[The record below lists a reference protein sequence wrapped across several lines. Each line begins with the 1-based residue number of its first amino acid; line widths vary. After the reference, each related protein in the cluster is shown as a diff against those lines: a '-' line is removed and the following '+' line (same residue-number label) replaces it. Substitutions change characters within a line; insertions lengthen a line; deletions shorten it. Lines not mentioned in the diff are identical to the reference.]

1 MGTDIDMKIY
11 IDADAC
17 PKPIKEILIKAA
29 IRTQCE
35 LILVANK
42 ALTVLPHPLIKT
54 VVVSKGFDVADD
66 YIADAVEAH
75 DLVIT
80 ADIPLADQVID
91 KGAVAL
97 NPRGM
102 LYTKENIKQ
111 RLSLRNFKEELRST
125 GIHTGGPK
133 VMSPQDIQHFANA
146 LDRYLTKRGSS

>member
-1 MGTDIDMKIY
+1 MKIY

-17 PKPIKEILIKAA
+17 PKAIKAILIKAA
-29 IRTQCE
+29 IRTQSE

-42 ALTVLPHPLIKT
+42 ALTVAPHPLIKT

-66 YIADAVEAH
+66 YIADVVEAH

-80 ADIPLADQVID
+80 ADIPLADKVID
-91 KGAVAL
+91 KEAVAL

-125 GIHTGGPK
+125 GIHSGGPK
-133 VMSPQDIQHFANA
+133 TMSQQDIQQFANA
-146 LDRYLTKRGSS
+146 LDRYLTKRAV

>member
-1 MGTDIDMKIY
+1 MKIY

-35 LILVANK
+35 LIMVANK
-42 ALTVLPHPLIKT
+42 ALFVAPHPLIRT
-54 VVVSKGFDVADD
+54 VVVSKGFDIADD
-66 YIADAVEAH
+66 YIADVVEAH

-80 ADIPLADQVID
+80 ADIPLADKVID
-91 KGAVAL
+91 KHAVAL

-133 VMSPQDIQHFANA
+133 VMSPQDIQQFANA
-146 LDRYLTKRGSS
+146 LDRYLSKRSST

>member
-1 MGTDIDMKIY
+1 MKIY

-29 IRTQCE
+29 IRTQSE

-42 ALTVLPHPLIKT
+42 ALTVAPHPLIKT

-66 YIADAVEAH
+66 YIAEVVEAH

-80 ADIPLADQVID
+80 ADIPLADKVID
-91 KGAVAL
+91 KQGVAL

-133 VMSPQDIQHFANA
+133 VMNQQDIQQFANA
-146 LDRYLTKRGSS
+146 LDRYLTKRGSA